1 MPQLDSFATSDLLLL
16 PPAIVEAI
24 EVAPM
29 PDLDDGPQ
37 VPALFDLLS
46 DGLKNQWS
54 SIGSPQ
60 QSLCISGLWLLA
72 GELDRSHS
80 ISQDIG
86 SAEGSFWH
94 GIMHRREGDF
104 GNSKYWF
111 RRVGSHPV
119 FDQLAEIS
127 GGVYADP
134 YDFVDECSRAQ
145 RKDDESS
152 RQCQRAQW
160 LEWQALMAHCIGK

>member
-1 MPQLDSFATSDLLLL
+1 MPQLDSFATSDFLRL

-24 EVAPM
+24 EAAPM
-29 PDLDDGPQ
+29 PDLGDGPQ

-46 DGLKNQWS
+46 DGLKNQWTSIDS
-54 SIGSPQ
+54 SQ

-94 GIMHRREGDF
+94 AIMHRREGDF

-127 GGVYADP
+127 DGVYSDP
-134 YDFVDECSRAQ
+134 YDFVDQCSRVQ
-145 RKDDESS
+145 QGDDESS
-152 RQCQRAQW
+152 QECQRAQW
-160 LEWQALMAHCIGK
+160 LEWQALMSHCIRM

>member
-1 MPQLDSFATSDLLLL
+1 MPQLESFATSDLLLL
-16 PPAIVEAI
+16 PAAIVEAI
-24 EVAPM
+24 EAAPM

-37 VPALFDLLS
+37 VPALFDRLS
-46 DGLKNQWS
+46 DGLKDQWT
-54 SIGSPQ
+54 SIGSSQ
-60 QSLCISGLWLLA
+60 QSLCLSGLWLLA

-127 GGVYADP
+127 DDVYLDP
-134 YDFVDECSRAQ
+134 YDFVDECSRVT
-145 RKDDESS
+145 RSDDESS
-152 RQCQRAQW
+152 QRCQRAQW
-160 LEWQALMAHCIGK
+160 LEWQALMAHCIRM

>member
-1 MPQLDSFATSDLLLL
+1 MPQLDPFATNDLSLL
-16 PPAIVEAI
+16 PTAIVEAI
-24 EVAPM
+24 SAAPM

-37 VPALFDLLS
+37 VPELFDRLS
-46 DGLKNQWS
+46 DGLKNEWS
-54 SIGSPQ
+54 SIGSAKQ
-60 QSLCISGLWLLA
+60 LLCISGLWLLA

-86 SAEGSFWH
+86 SVEGSFWH

-127 GGVYADP
+127 DGVYSDP
-134 YDFVDECSRAQ
+134 YDFVDECSRVQ
-145 RKDDESS
+145 QNRDESS
-152 RQCQRAQW
+152 KPCQQAQW
-160 LEWQALMAHCIGK
+160 LEWQALMAHCIRM

>member
-1 MPQLDSFATSDLLLL
+1 MPQLASFATSDLLLL
-16 PPAIVEAI
+16 PSAIVEAI
-24 EVAPM
+24 EAAAM
-29 PDLDDGPQ
+29 PNLDDGPQ
-37 VPALFDLLS
+37 VPPLFDLLS
-46 DGLKNQWS
+46 DGLKDQWAS
-54 SIGSPQ
+54 LGRSQ
-60 QSLCISGLWLLA
+60 QSLCVSGLWLLA

-111 RRVGSHPV
+111 RRVGNHPV

-127 GGVYADP
+127 DGVYLDP
-134 YDFVDECSRAQ
+134 YDFVDECSRTT
-145 RKDDESS
+145 RSDDESS
-152 RQCQRAQW
+152 QRCQRAQW
-160 LEWQALMAHCIGK
+160 LEWQALMAHCIRM